1 MLQAL
6 AARVVTAANVLA
18 GAVTVAIF
26 LVMAAQVVS
35 RYVFNVSLFWADELA
50 VWGLA
55 WLVMLACVGLAWDW
69 RHVHVPMVLLALPER
84 VRIPMIMFSKAA
96 TVAFLLVLVWYGAE
110 VVYGGFHRTAP
121 GLGLS
126 TRWFKLA
133 VPASAA
139 LMSFVLIAA
148 VLRDLAAWRRGDAR
162 HFAGYGR
169 DEAAE

>member
-1 MLQAL
+1 MLQAF

-18 GAVTVAIF
+18 GAITVGIF

-35 RYVFNVSLFWADELA
+35 RYGFNTSLFWADELA

-84 VRIPMIMFSKAA
+84 ARIPMILLSKAA
-96 TVAFLLVLVWYGAE
+96 TVAFLLVLVWYGAQ
-110 VVYGGFHRTAP
+110 VVTGGFHRTAP

-139 LMSFVLIAA
+139 LMSFVLVAA
-148 VLRDLAAWRRGDAR
+148 LLRDLAAWRCGDTR
-162 HFAGYGR
+162 HFRGYGR
-169 DEAAE
+169 DEGAE